1 MLEVHPS
8 WRGDIEAAWQAL
20 DPAYRERLIGKEG
33 FIPDP
38 PRIFNAFKTLPKD
51 RVRYILFGQDPYPRR
66 ESATGHAFIDGAVG
80 RLFSPTGLSKAA
92 NRATSLRN
100 FIKMALVTDGRLD
113 PIDTSQAAIAALPK
127 EDLIETIDEL
137 RLNFERAGV
146 LLLNAALVFED
157 KRASRRHAQAWRP
170 FIRTLLSRLDEDTEL
185 ILFGGIARQILD
197 LSEAQRFDRHILE
210 HPYNHTFVTNP
221 KAHRLFGPMRLLE
234 KSGEIF

>member
-8 WRGDIEAAWQAL
+8 WRADVEAAWYAL
-20 DPAYRERLIGKEG
+20 DPAYRESLRSKSL
-33 FIPDP
+33 IPDP

-51 RVRYILFGQDPYPRR
+51 GVCYILFGQDPYPRS

-100 FIKMALVTDGRLD
+100 FIKMALVADGRLD
-113 PIDTSQAAIAALPK
+113 PADTSQAAIAALPK

-137 RLNFERAGV
+137 RLNFEKNGV
-146 LLLNAALVFED
+146 LLLNTALVFED
-157 KRASRRHAQAWRP
+157 KSASRRHAKAWRP
-170 FIRTLLSRLDEDTEL
+170 FIRTLLSRLDENTEL

-197 LSEAQRFDRHILE
+197 LPEAQRFARHILE

-221 KAHRLFGPMRLLE
+221 EAHRLFGPMRLLE
-234 KSGEIF
+234 KSDEIF